1 MCIRDSCKTSRPL
14 TAADLS
20 DDPRYETCGFAI
32 GETIFEPKGCERCGG
47 VGFRGRVGVFEALEV
62 TGEVRDLVG
71 PGADSNSLDR
81 AAARAG
87 MTTMMEDAIA
97 KCRAGVTSI
106 AEVLRVTT
114 VR

>member
-1 MCIRDSCKTSRPL
+1 VW
-14 TAADLS
+14 
-20 DDPRYETCGFAI
+20 
-32 GETIFEPKGCERCGG
+32 EPKGCERCGG
-47 VGFRGRVGVFEALEV
+47 AGYRGRVGVFEALEV

-71 PGADSNSLDR
+71 SRADSNMLD
-81 AAARAG
+81 AAAIKAG

-97 KCRAGVTSI
+97 KCRAGITSV